1 MFGSILSWPGLR
13 RKQTTDADTDTQET
27 TGGDGDDT
35 RPVCIGSVEGPL
47 RAEIARTYLEDA
59 GLTVYL
65 QSEAAGK
72 VYGLIRGPL
81 AVVDIYV
88 PASQA
93 EEATQIFAE
102 LEFEDMA

>member
-13 RKQTTDADTDTQET
+13 RKRTTEADTDTQET
-27 TGGDGDDT
+27 TGGDDMG
-35 RPVCIGSVEGPL
+35 PVCIGSVEGPL

-72 VYGLIRGPL
+72 VYGLIMGPL
-81 AVVDIYV
+81 AVVQLYV

-93 EEATQIFAE
+93 EEARQVFAE
-102 LEFEDMA
+102 LEFDDMV